1 MGYVCTSPLMCNC
14 SITIYAPIMKKRTL
28 TSLSVFLLLLFRI
41 QVVSQELIISEFLAN
56 PNSTDSPFEYV
67 ELIATQPIDFS
78 VTPYAVVF
86 SNNGNATANGWIAGG
101 ALTYGFSITSG
112 IVTTGDVVY
121 VGGSSMLPTGVK
133 LRTINTGT
141 TAGDRFG
148 NATASGV
155 LGNGGANADGVAVF
169 NVNINSITNSTVPVD
184 ALFFGTGIGG
194 AVVSAGTAGYQL
206 PVNDKYTGGKLQ
218 TSSFFISGDPGND
231 ELIKAT
237 GTFNTLSH
245 TFTVARTF
253 TKTTATSSG
262 VSAITLEGTS
272 GPTLSAS
279 PLTLNFTATVG
290 NPSAAQSYTLQASAL
305 TTDVTITAP
314 AQFEVS
320 SVEGGPFVSSYTIPF
335 ANVNAGPVTVYVRYN
350 PAAAGSHAGN
360 VTNVSNTASASVH
373 VDGSSAGFVAIYQI
387 QGSSAVSPFDNS
399 IVITEGIVTGDF
411 QGSTQLKGFYM
422 QTFPGDGDVL
432 TSDGIFV
439 FDNGFGVD
447 VQVGDFI
454 QIKGEVDE
462 FNTTTELKNIVYITK
477 LSSGNSISTS
487 PVSLPAATTTE
498 LEKYEGMY
506 VKLAQTLTVSENF
519 VLGRYG
525 ELTLSADGRNI
536 QPTNEIDP
544 NDNPASGTNSSGT
557 SNVAAVTAQQDLNNR
572 RSIVLDDGSNVQNP
586 TVVPYLNPADTTL
599 RTGTTVTNLT
609 GILDFA
615 FDVYRIQP
623 TEVPVF
629 AYAARPGVPAVGAAN
644 LKVASF
650 NVLNYFNG
658 DGAGGGFPTPRGAN
672 SLIEFNRQRAKI
684 IQAIKQLNADVVG
697 LMEMENDGDGASS
710 AIADLVNGLN
720 ASTAPNTY
728 AYISDP
734 TSGNGNT
741 GTDAIK
747 VAMIYKPSVVTPSG
761 LAKADMNPAHNRPP
775 LAQTFSMVATSEK
788 FTVIVNHFKS
798 KSAADATGEDA
809 DQLDGQGAYNAK
821 RKSQANALLTFITSL
836 QTSTGVSDIIS
847 IGDYNAYEQED
858 PLDVLTAGGLKNLIT
873 GNYSYVFDAQ
883 SGSLDHAFVTGSF
896 IAHVTGAD
904 KWHINA
910 DEPILKDYNQEFNP
924 AYVYKADAFR
934 SSDHD
939 PVLIGLNL
947 VGCPTDIDGDGQ
959 TAVSD
964 LSALLIKFGETC
976 TCAEDINKDGQV
988 NVGDLS
994 QLLLNFGQAC
1004 Q

>member
-1 MGYVCTSPLMCNC
+1 
-14 SITIYAPIMKKRTL
+14 MKKTTL
-28 TSLSVFLLLLFRI
+28 TSLSIFLLVLFRLPTF
-41 QVVSQELIISEFLAN
+41 SQELIISEMLAN

-78 VTPYAVVF
+78 ATPYAVVF

-112 IVTTGDVVY
+112 TVNTGDVVY
-121 VGGSSMLPTGVK
+121 VGGSSMLPTGIK

-141 TAGDRFG
+141 MAGDRFG
-148 NATASGV
+148 NAATSGV
-155 LGNGGANADGVAVF
+155 LGNGGANADAVAVF
-169 NVNINSITNSTVPVD
+169 NVPINSITNSTVPID

-194 AVVSAGTAGYQL
+194 AVVTAGTAGYKL
-206 PVNDKYTGGKLQ
+206 PVNDKYNGGKLQ
-218 TSSFFISGDPGND
+218 TNSFFISGDPGND
-231 ELIKAT
+231 EIIKAT
-237 GTFNTLSH
+237 GTFNTLSR

-262 VSAITLEGTS
+262 ISAITLEGAS
-272 GPTLSAS
+272 GSTLSAN

-290 NPSAAQSYTLQASAL
+290 TPSTAQSYTLQGSGL

-320 SVEGGPFVSSYTIPF
+320 SAVGGPFVSSYTVPF
-335 ANVNAGPVTVYVRYN
+335 ANVNASPVTVYVRYN
-350 PAAAGSHAGN
+350 PAAAGSHSGN
-360 VTNVSNTASASVH
+360 VANVSNTTSASVD
-373 VDGSSAGFVAIYQI
+373 VDGSSAGIVAIYQI
-387 QGSSAVSPFDNS
+387 QGTGAASPYDKS
-399 IVITEGIVTGDF
+399 VVITEGIVTGDF
-411 QGSTQLKGFYM
+411 QGSSQLKGFYI
-422 QTFPGDGDVL
+422 QRFPGDGDPL

-447 VQVGDFI
+447 VQVGDLI
-454 QIKGEVDE
+454 QVKAEVDE
-462 FNTTTELKNIVYITK
+462 FNTTTELKNIVFINK
-477 LSSGNSISTS
+477 LSTGNAITTTL
-487 PVSLPAATTTE
+487 VSLPTATTTE

-506 VKLAQTLTVSENF
+506 VKIPQTLTVSENF

-557 SNVAAVTAQQDLNNR
+557 SNVGAITAQQDLNNR
-572 RSIVLDDGSNVQNP
+572 RSITLDDGSNVQNP
-586 TVVPYLNPADTTL
+586 AVIPYLNPVDTTL
-599 RTGTTVTNLT
+599 RTGTTITNLT

-615 FDVYRIQP
+615 FDVYRIEP
-623 TEVPVF
+623 TEAPVF
-629 AYAARPGVPAVGAAN
+629 AYAPRPGVPAVGEAN

-672 SLIEFNRQRAKI
+672 TLIEFNRQRAKI
-684 IQAIKQLNADVVG
+684 IQAIKQLNADVTG
-697 LMEMENDGDGASS
+697 LMEMENDGDGANSP
-710 AIADLVNGLN
+710 IADLVNGLN
-720 ASTAPNTY
+720 QATAPNTY
-728 AYISDP
+728 AYILDP
-734 TSGNGNT
+734 TGGNGNP

-747 VAMIYKPSVVTPSG
+747 VAMIYKPAIVTPLG
-761 LAKADMNPAHNRPP
+761 LAKADMDPAHNRPP
-775 LAQTFSMVATSEK
+775 LAQTFSMVSSSEK

-798 KSAADATGEDA
+798 KSSTDATGADI

-821 RKSQANALLTFITSL
+821 RKLQANALLTFIASL
-836 QTSTGVSDIIS
+836 QTSTGVSAIIS
-847 IGDYNAYEQED
+847 IGDYNSYEQED
-858 PLDVLTAGGLKNLIT
+858 PLDILTAGGLKNLIA
-873 GNYSYVFDAQ
+873 GNYSYVFNAQ
-883 SGSLDHAFVTGSF
+883 SGSLDHAFVTGAF
-896 IAHVTGAD
+896 VAHVTGAY

-964 LSALLIKFGETC
+964 LSALLLQFGNAC

-1004 Q
+1004 N